1 MGAIQLGPT
10 LSGALTPL
18 KTPWILSVVV
28 VCLVWSLLALD
39 MPVTLA
45 VTSYGNRGAQAH
57 IPEAQGEVPKTDQG
71 SEEEGKGPAGDSVV
85 VTVPSLPEP
94 GQDRETIVLPSE
106 AATKDRPLVIYAY
119 ADSETGTALENLKFF
134 LAHGL
139 HAAADF
145 VFIINGETKTDVT
158 ALLPEKDNIRTVE
171 RENDCYDLGAYAEIL
186 KADDLYKGYK
196 RFITMN
202 ASIRGPFVPY
212 WSGGC
217 WTDVLLSKV
226 TDEVKLV
233 GITANCWP
241 TFHVQ
246 SMIWA
251 TDIIGIETLLFPPQR
266 ALDYLATHPIKLPS
280 PRDDDEDAPS
290 FVPFTSASDP
300 RSPPEPNPLYQAPGI
315 NGCFHTWRSAVAAE
329 ISSTSVIL
337 AAGYKV
343 DAIMSA
349 YHGNQEY
356 EAGESCDENRDV
368 LFEKEYFGI
377 NVHPFETVFIKANR
391 DVDPMVLYRHS
402 MWVKQ
407 RGYSSYDYCKA

>member
-1 MGAIQLGPT
+1 MGATQIGPAM
-10 LSGALTPL
+10 SGALTPL
-18 KTPWILSVVV
+18 KTPLILSVAV
-28 VCLVWSLLALD
+28 VCLIWSLLTLD
-39 MPVTLA
+39 VS
-45 VTSYGNRGAQAH
+45 VTST
-57 IPEAQGEVPKTDQG
+57 VTDQG
-71 SEEEGKGPAGDSVV
+71 PVAEDRGPEGTSIV
-85 VTVPSLPEP
+85 VTVPTDTSKP
-94 GQDRETIVLPSE
+94 GQDGKTTVLPS
-106 AATKDRPLVIYAY
+106 ASATKDRPLVLYAY

-134 LAHGL
+134 VAHGL

-145 VFIINGETKTDVT
+145 IFIINGETKTDVA
-158 ALLPEKDNIRTVE
+158 ALLPEQDNIRTVQ

-212 WSGGC
+212 WSEGC
-217 WTDVLLSKV
+217 WTDMFLSKV

-251 TDIIGIETLLFPPQR
+251 TDIIGIETLLFPPQQ
-266 ALDYLATHPIKLPS
+266 ALDYLAAHPITLPP
-280 PRDDDEDAPS
+280 PRDDDDEEVPS
-290 FVPFTSASDP
+290 FVPFTSPADP
-300 RSPPEPNPLYQAPGI
+300 QSSPKPNPLYQAPGI
-315 NGCFHTWRSAVAAE
+315 NGCFHTWKSAVAAE

-356 EAGESCDENRDV
+356 EAGHTCDKNRDV
-368 LFEKEYFGI
+368 LFDKEYFGI

-391 DVDPMVLYRHS
+391 NVDPMVLQRHS